1 MTLIDRLL
9 FSWRWRTRRIQVSH
23 PRRVRPAEHPYGFTP
38 RRQSIPVAV
47 IVPALLVAVALG
59 GLLGARIS
67 ATTPP
72 ASSPID
78 LLAAPTPVAGS
89 DEQLRGAI
97 SELNIQR
104 ASSRNDLA
112 TATSPAGQAAAARA
126 LAAANR
132 RAATALGATQ
142 QPVAMALGRAAA
154 AYGALGRAAE
164 KGDDAAFARASTA
177 VEAAEQDLR
186 RLLGSRL

>member
-1 MTLIDRLL
+1 MTLIDRLR
-9 FSWRWRTRRIQVSH
+9 FSWRWRTRRIQVSL

-59 GLLGARIS
+59 GLLGARMS
-67 ATTPP
+67 ATTP

-78 LLAAPTPVAGS
+78 LLATPTPAAAS

-126 LAAANR
+126 LAAENR
-132 RAATALGATQ
+132 SAGAALGATQ

-154 AYGALGRAAE
+154 AYAALERAAE
-164 KGDDAAFARASTA
+164 KGDDAAFTRASVA